1 MDGEGAEEGFGC
13 AGGANGVGASG
24 VDVGDVAGTEE
35 GEDRKSGFWGV
46 ELGLGGPC
54 AEGGGAEDYEGVG

>member
-13 AGGANGVGASG
+13 ARGANGVGAGG
-24 VDVGDVAGTEE
+24 VNVGDGAGTEE

-46 ELGLGGPC
+46 EFGLGGSC
-54 AEGGGAEDYEGVG
+54 AEGGGTEDYEGSG